1 MKRHIFI
8 LCIALV
14 GLVVF
19 FSTNKNSI
27 SSTCNTC
34 CKQYVQQSTDA
45 GKDFPNHLNKSFG
58 KCSMILPDN
67 SLLSV
72 QEYIQAFSFYYLR
85 HIRFYVLLYC
95 KQGLKP
101 NALYI
106 QRLHLLF
113 ESSSK
118 YICNVSIVG
127 KPLYIYVIRH
137 III

>member
-27 SSTCNTC
+27 SSTCNTF

-72 QEYIQAFSFYYLR
+72 QGYIQAFSLYYLR
-85 HIRFYVLLYC
+85 HIKFYVLLYC
-95 KQGLKP
+95 KEGLKQ

>member
-1 MKRHIFI
+1 
-8 LCIALV
+8 
-14 GLVVF
+14 
-19 FSTNKNSI
+19 
-27 SSTCNTC
+27 
-34 CKQYVQQSTDA
+34 
-45 GKDFPNHLNKSFG
+45 
-58 KCSMILPDN
+58 MILPDN

-85 HIRFYVLLYC
+85 HIKFYVLLYC

>member
-27 SSTCNTC
+27 SSTCNTF

-85 HIRFYVLLYC
+85 HIKFYVLLYC
-95 KQGLKP
+95 KQGLSQMLFIY
-101 NALYI
+101 NVCIYYLN
-106 QRLHLLF
+106 LLV
-113 ESSSK
+113 
-118 YICNVSIVG
+118 N
-127 KPLYIYVIRH
+127 IYVMSV
-137 III
+137 